1 MSGPVGDGTDRR
13 ELLGAA
19 AAAVGGALVTAS
31 GASGAA
37 RRDVE
42 FLREAVALE
51 QRLALA
57 FATAAVPRPLAAQSR
72 LFARHAREHA
82 ATLTASLRRRGGNPT
97 PPAARGP
104 RAFPPALLRLEE
116 EAVGFYHRALGE
128 LRDTRLILFMA
139 SAMTGHAQQLVVLR
153 QALGREPLP
162 HAFESGRTPAALQ
175 LG

>member
-1 MSGPVGDGTDRR
+1 VSGRWGQRLDRR
-13 ELLGAA
+13 RLLGAGA
-19 AAAVGGALVTAS
+19 ATVGGALVAAGAAP
-31 GASGAA
+31 GAS

-51 QRLALA
+51 QRLQLA
-57 FATAAVPRPLAAQSR
+57 FATAAVPRRLAAEAR
-72 LFARHAREHA
+72 LFASHARDHA
-82 ATLTASLRRRGGNPT
+82 ATLRASLRLRGGTPS

-128 LRDTRLILFMA
+128 LRDTHLVLFMA
-139 SAMTGHAQQLVVLR
+139 SAMTGHAQHLVVLR
-153 QALGREPLP
+153 EALGQPPLP
-162 HAFESGRTPAALQ
+162 HAFESGRPPPALQ